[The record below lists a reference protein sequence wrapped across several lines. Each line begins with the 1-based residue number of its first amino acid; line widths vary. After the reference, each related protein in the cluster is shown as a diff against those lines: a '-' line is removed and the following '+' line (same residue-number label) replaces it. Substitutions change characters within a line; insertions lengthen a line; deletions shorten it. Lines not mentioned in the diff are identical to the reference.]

1 MGYHTAMALVGV
13 ISDTHGRLSQA
24 AYNALADCDHI
35 IHAGDIGNPDILREL
50 QTLAPVTAVLGNNDF
65 DEYGESVGRFARPV
79 IDGVR
84 LLVAHYPRD
93 VRISSFGTG
102 ALAPGDP
109 IPDVCIHGHTHLAKL
124 QFGKEVRPAQYVVCP
139 GSTSRPR
146 NGTSASIAK
155 IAIENGAVK
164 SIRIESLDGQ
174 VLMHAGGFYSPA
186 PKTRPMPS

>member
-79 IDGVR
+79 IDGVKF
-84 LLVAHYPRD
+84 LVAHYPRD

-109 IPDVCIHGHTHLAKL
+109 IPDVCIHGHTHIPRLEY
-124 QFGKEVRPAQYVVCP
+124 GKEARPAQFVLCP
-139 GSTSRPR
+139 GSASYPR
-146 NGTSASIAK
+146 GGNNRTIAK
-155 IAIENGAVK
+155 IEIEDHRVK
-164 SIRIESLDGQ
+164 SIRIEALNGR
-174 VLMHAGGFYSPA
+174 VLMKVGN
-186 PKTRPMPS
+186 